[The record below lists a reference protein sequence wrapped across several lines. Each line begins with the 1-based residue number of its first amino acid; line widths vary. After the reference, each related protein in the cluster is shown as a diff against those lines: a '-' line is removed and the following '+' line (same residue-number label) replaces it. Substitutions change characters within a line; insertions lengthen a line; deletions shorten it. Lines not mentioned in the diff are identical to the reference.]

1 MALAFVPSDAV
12 MLAVQAGVVAGPRRP
27 PEIAWIRRL
36 SGPAWALIPIGS
48 IVGVIFAIRFASG
61 TATGLTWLA
70 LVAVPVLAA
79 CALGFAGHGG
89 RWWLSG
95 AAVGLFAL
103 AWASKSTL
111 WGQGAATL
119 LSALS
124 CVTLGWLLAA
134 VTPPRWL
141 KLGIL
146 AMCAA
151 DVWLVLSD
159 LLQTPNNTLT
169 VAAPLPHSGLHLPQ
183 LQSEQFGAVLF
194 GYGDLF
200 VAGLLGGVLA
210 REGRTQW
217 PIALLTLVLAGAFDL
232 LFFVLNE
239 LPATVPVA
247 AALIV
252 SEVWVWMARR
262 RRGPPRVVAAGAAGV
277 AGGAGA
283 AGAGSAA
290 GAASVAAQ
298 CCSSPVAAGGRDSS
312 ASDVI
317 ASLPREASSSTS
329 VASSGD
335 LE

>member
-12 MLAVQAGVVAGPRRP
+12 MLAVQAGVVAAPRRP

-36 SGPAWALIPIGS
+36 SGPVWALIPIAS
-48 IVGVIFAIRFASG
+48 IVGVIFAIRFMSG

-70 LVAVPVLAA
+70 LVAVPLLAA

-95 AAVGLFAL
+95 AAAVLFAV
-103 AWASKSTL
+103 AWASKTTL

-124 CVTLGWLLAA
+124 CVTLGWLLGA

-146 AMCAA
+146 AMCVA
-151 DVWLVLSD
+151 DVWLVASD

-183 LQSEQFGAVLF
+183 LQSEQFGSVLM

-200 VAGLLGGVLA
+200 VAGLLGAVLA
-210 REGRTQW
+210 REGRRQW
-217 PIALLTLVLAGAFDL
+217 PVALLTWLLAGLFDL

-247 AALIV
+247 AALV
-252 SEVWVWMARR
+252 VVEAWVLVGRR
-262 RRGPPRVVAAGAAGV
+262 RSLRGAGAGS
-277 AGGAGA
+277 AGA
-283 AGAGSAA
+283 AGATGAA
-290 GAASVAAQ
+290 GAAQ
-298 CCSSPVAAGGRDSS
+298 WGSSPVEAGGRDSS

-317 ASLPREASSSTS
+317 ASFPRAASSSTS
-329 VASSGD
+329 VASSAD

>member
-1 MALAFVPSDAV
+1 VLRTLRVMALAFVPSDAV
-12 MLAVQAGVVAGPRRP
+12 MLAVQAGVVAAPRRP

-36 SGPAWALIPIGS
+36 SGPAWALIPIAS
-48 IVGVIFAIRFASG
+48 IIGVIFAIRFVSG

-79 CALGFAGHGG
+79 IALGWAGHGG

-95 AAVGLFAL
+95 FAGVLFAV

-141 KLGIL
+141 KLGII

-151 DVWLVLSD
+151 DVWLVASD
-159 LLQTPNNTLT
+159 LLQTPNATLT
-169 VAAPLPHSGLHLPQ
+169 AAAPLAHSGLHLPQ
-183 LQSEQFGAVLF
+183 LQSEQFGSVLF

-200 VAGLLGGVLA
+200 VAGLLGAVLA
-210 REGRTQW
+210 REGRRQW
-217 PIALLTLVLAGAFDL
+217 PVALLTLVLAGAFDL
-232 LFFVLNE
+232 LFFVVDE

-247 AALIV
+247 VAVIVVEVRALAGRRH
-252 SEVWVWMARR
+252 ARA
-262 RRGPPRVVAAGAAGV
+262 GPVAAPT
-277 AGGAGA
+277 
-283 AGAGSAA
+283 
-290 GAASVAAQ
+290 AQ
-298 CCSSPVAAGGRDSS
+298 WGSSPVEAGGRDSS

-317 ASLPREASSSTS
+317 ASLPRAASSSTS
-329 VASSGD
+329 VASSAD

>member
-1 MALAFVPSDAV
+1 MALGFVPSDAV
-12 MLAVQAGVVAGPRRP
+12 MLAVQAVIVAAPRRP
-27 PEIAWIRRL
+27 PEIPWIRQV

-48 IVGVIFAIRFASG
+48 IIGVIFAIRFMSG

-70 LVAVPVLAA
+70 LIAVPVLAA
-79 CALGFAGHGG
+79 VALGWADRGA
-89 RWWLSG
+89 RWWMAG
-95 AAVGLFAL
+95 IAVPLFVV

-151 DVWLVLSD
+151 DVWLVASD
-159 LLQTPNNTLT
+159 LLQTPNTTLT

-183 LQSEQFGAVLF
+183 LQSEQFGSVLM

-200 VAGLLGGVLA
+200 VAGLLGAVLA
-210 REGRTQW
+210 REGRRQG
-217 PIALLTLVLAGAFDL
+217 PMALLTWFLAGLFDL
-232 LFFVLNE
+232 LFFVVNE

-252 SEVWVWMARR
+252 GEVWVLLARR
-262 RRGPPRVVAAGAAGV
+262 RRAASGRVGVGVPVGAAV
-277 AGGAGA
+277 E
-283 AGAGSAA
+283 
-290 GAASVAAQ
+290 AAQ
-298 CCSSPVAAGGRDSS
+298 CWSSPVEAGGRDSS

-317 ASLPREASSSTS
+317 ASLPRAASSSTS
-329 VASSGD
+329 LASSAD